1 MYYLFDVLSFVNQPL
16 CRMANSK
23 YSKIVNNK

>member
-1 MYYLFDVLSFVNQPL
+1 MYYLFDVLSFVNQLL

-23 YSKIVNNK
+23 YSKIVNK